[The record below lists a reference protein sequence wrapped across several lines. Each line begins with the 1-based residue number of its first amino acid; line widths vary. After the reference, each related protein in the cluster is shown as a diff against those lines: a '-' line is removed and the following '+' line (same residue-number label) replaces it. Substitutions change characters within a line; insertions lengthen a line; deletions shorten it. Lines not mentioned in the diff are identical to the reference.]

1 MVEVGG
7 SNPPGPT
14 RPQCLRVWRELQ
26 RSASARRVSARQPVA
41 ILPKNLL
48 DSGMTKTIANYVKGI
63 TSVATVTPDLRY
75 AKLVP
80 QKTQEQRMREIW
92 EMTGQQISSAV
103 TQYEQEHTTRGG

>member
-1 MVEVGG
+1 
-7 SNPPGPT
+7 
-14 RPQCLRVWRELQ
+14 
-26 RSASARRVSARQPVA
+26 
-41 ILPKNLL
+41 
-48 DSGMTKTIANYVKGI
+48 MTKTIVNYVKGI

-103 TQYEQEHTTRGG
+103 TQYEQEHTTRDGFGVVMKSRCAQ